1 MDNVYE
7 PANQRRLEMVII
19 KEVLKGS
26 IGQEIGINPGD
37 DLLSIDGQPIEDIL
51 DYQFYSSDS
60 EFLLSIK
67 KPDGEQ
73 WDIDI
78 EKDYDEDLGLVF
90 DGVVFD
96 RMKRCRNKCVFCFI
110 DQLPPRMRS
119 TLYTKDDDYRYSFL
133 YGNFITLTNLT
144 EKDWN
149 KIINMHLS
157 PLYVSVHSMDPE
169 VRVRMLNNKKAAE
182 IKNQLQRLKDADI
195 KIHTQIVLCP
205 GINDGDVLSDT
216 IEQLAELVPSVL
228 SIGIVPVGLTG
239 HRSDL
244 PDLRGFTADEI
255 KAIILLIDQYQERFR
270 KEYGYGLV
278 YLADEF
284 YISVG
289 LPVPEEEYYD
299 DFSQIENGI
308 GLARI
313 LLDQFQIIE
322 PDLPE
327 EIEPRTAYL
336 VTGYSALPVMNYIVD
351 RLNRIKGLEA
361 VVLPIP
367 NRFFGGN
374 VSVTGL
380 LTGSDIID
388 YLGIRYK
395 DKNVI
400 IPEVVLKDGEDV
412 LLDDISIKEI
422 SAKTGAK
429 ISTVDGSAQNLVD
442 AILKGV

>member
-1 MDNVYE
+1 
-7 PANQRRLEMVII
+7 MVII

-37 DLLSIDGQPIEDIL
+37 DLLSIDGQPIDDIL
-51 DYQFYSSDS
+51 DYQFFSSDS

-96 RMKRCRNKCVFCFI
+96 RMKRCKNKCVFCFI

-144 EKDWN
+144 ERDWS

-169 VRVRMLNNKKAAE
+169 VRIRMLNNKNAAE

-216 IEQLAELVPSVL
+216 IEQLAELRPSVL

-239 HRSDL
+239 YRSDL
-244 PDLRGFTADEI
+244 PNLRGFTADEI
-255 KAIILLIDQYQERFR
+255 KAIIFLVDQCQNRFR

-284 YISVG
+284 YIAVG

-336 VTGYSALPVMNYIVD
+336 ITGYSALPVINYIVD

-361 VVLPIP
+361 VALPIP
-367 NRFFGGN
+367 NHFFGGN

-388 YLGIRYK
+388 YLGINYK

-412 LLDDISIKEI
+412 LLDDVSIKEI
-422 SAKTGAK
+422 SAKTGAR